1 MSSEQGA
8 DAAQTQRV
16 IVMVWD
22 GMRPDFVTEENTP
35 NLCAFARGGSRYRR
49 AIGVFPSVTRP
60 TTSSVSTG
68 AYPAT
73 HGVIGNLFIGPP
85 GDRTPLDTADRVALD
100 RLRAVNNGRILPV
113 QTLAEA
119 LAAAGKRVVMLGSGS
134 EGQVILLD
142 PEGAGTR
149 IHVNYTY
156 PEELLTTLT
165 ERFGP
170 VPVKSIPVNT
180 TNDWLNQIFTD
191 YVLPELAP
199 DVAIMWQCEPD
210 ASQHAVG
217 LGAEASLA
225 AIKGND
231 DRLGRVLAAVE
242 ASGVPTTVIVASDH
256 GHSTVT
262 GMVQTEEGLAEA
274 GFGDALADGRIQ
286 IAEQAIIIEEGPGAT
301 ELGAAVGAWLAA
313 QPWVSTVVAWGKG
326 TPPSGALTPQALYGE
341 RPRADFPHAPTFTY
355 SYTWDDAPN
364 QHGTPGSAYTRFTAG
379 LADFAHLQGPIIGLN
394 RLTSTHGTLSPRDQN
409 TVLILGGAGIRLGE
423 PDLPA
428 GVIDLAPTILA
439 LLGLPPL
446 PNADGRALTESFT
459 DGPAPETINV
469 ETVELATLPSG
480 PLLRHRVGET
490 TYLDT
495 GM

>member
-1 MSSEQGA
+1 MSAARGNGA
-8 DAAQTQRV
+8 AGTERV

-22 GMRPDFVTEENTP
+22 GMRPDFVTEELTP
-35 NLCAFARGGSRYRR
+35 NLCALARSGSRYRR
-49 AIGVFPSVTRP
+49 ATGIFPSVTRP

-85 GDRTPLDTADRVALD
+85 GDRLPLDTADREALD
-100 RLRAVNNGRILPV
+100 RLRAVNGGRILPV
-113 QTLAEA
+113 TTLAEA

-134 EGQVILLD
+134 AGQVVLLD

-149 IHVNYTY
+149 IHVGFTH
-156 PEELLTTLT
+156 PAELAATLA

-170 VPVKSIPVNT
+170 APAKTIPVNA
-180 TNDWLNQIFTD
+180 TNDWLNQVFTD
-191 YVLPELAP
+191 YVLAELAP

-210 ASQHAVG
+210 AAQHAVG
-217 LGAEASLA
+217 LGAESSLA
-225 AIKGND
+225 AIRGND
-231 DRLGRVLAAVE
+231 ARLGRTLAAIE
-242 ASGVPTTVIVASDH
+242 ASGVPTTIIVASDH

-262 GMVQTEEGLAEA
+262 GMVRIEDGLAEA
-274 GFGDALADGRIQ
+274 GLGDALADGRLQ
-286 IAEQAIIIEEGPGAT
+286 IAEQAIIVEDGPGAE

-313 QPWVSTVVAWGKG
+313 QPWVSAVVAWGAG
-326 TPPSGALTPQALYGE
+326 TPPIGALTPQALYGE
-341 RPRADFPHAPTFTY
+341 RPRAGFPHAPSFTF
-355 SYTWDDAPN
+355 SYTWDDKSN
-364 QHGTPGSAYTRFTAG
+364 GHGAPGSAYTRFTES
-379 LADFAHLQGPIIGLN
+379 LADFAQLQGPIIGLN

-409 TVLILGGAGIRLGE
+409 TVLVLAGAGIRPGE

-428 GVIDLAPTILA
+428 GVIDLAPTVLA

-446 PNADGRALTESFT
+446 PDADGRALTESFT
-459 DGPAPETINV
+459 DGPAPESVAV

-495 GM
+495 GL